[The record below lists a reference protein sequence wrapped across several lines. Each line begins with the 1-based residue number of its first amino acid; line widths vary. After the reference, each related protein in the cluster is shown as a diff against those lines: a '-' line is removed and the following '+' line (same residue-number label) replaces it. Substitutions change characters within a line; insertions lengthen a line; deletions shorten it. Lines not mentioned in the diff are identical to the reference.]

1 MRCPHNKKYL
11 CIEGHTCDNCLIFLN
26 AKQTRMDMTKMSKKE
41 QLTWMQK
48 EKKRLQEERRKTTG
62 QEFRNLFIPQVGEN
76 KLQIYM
82 DEPRLAETR
91 YGTRNVLKVET
102 EDGKQYDLM
111 INPKS
116 PLWRDIID
124 KLCMTPIENP
134 KTIIIV
140 RSGTGKLTRYS
151 LK

>member
-1 MRCPHNKKYL
+1 
-11 CIEGHTCDNCLIFLN
+11 
-26 AKQTRMDMTKMSKKE
+26 MDMTKMSKKE

-48 EKKRLQEERRKTTG
+48 EKKRLQEERKKTTG

-76 KLQIYM
+76 KLQIYT
-82 DEPRLAETR
+82 DEPRQAETR
-91 YGTRNVLKVET
+91 YGTRNVLKVAT

-116 PLWRDIID
+116 PLWRDIIN
-124 KLCMTPIENP
+124 KLCTLPVENP